1 MNVIELVSR
10 PDSQQPGGV
19 GGIRQPP
26 VMIKQRPF
34 KPTQFKVPKP
44 PVASV
49 NPNRVKPPVFAT
61 GIPLPQLL
69 IPEGDFNQVSP
80 KPQVTSPVKIKTE
93 TLKKPTSNVV
103 DTEKK
108 VEGPLKISV
117 PKLQNAFVI
126 PSNKNGKRPLTAS
139 GSNNMDFNFP
149 GKGVS
154 LDELLNN
161 LSQEDDEDIE
171 LEPSKVPSVTVAILP
186 TTTRVILPILQA
198 STTTTQPTTTNRPL
212 DTLTA
217 PKKKVSFPTNQSPVP
232 QRPFGPQPRP
242 PPKRGPPPPPPR
254 QPAPK
259 GPTPNFPPRP
269 QKVHE
274 ATNATF

>member
-1 MNVIELVSR
+1 MNVIELLSR
-10 PDSQQPGGV
+10 PDSLQPGGV

-80 KPQVTSPVKIKTE
+80 KPQATSPVKIKTE

-171 LEPSKVPSVTVAILP
+171 VLEELLEGTQLFTFDEGDEELEDNDDLVNLEDLSALQLP
-186 TTTRVILPILQA
+186 L
-198 STTTTQPTTTNRPL
+198 
-212 DTLTA
+212 
-217 PKKKVSFPTNQSPVP
+217 PVP
-232 QRPFGPQPRP
+232 ARGLQPKDP
-242 PPKRGPPPPPPR
+242 GI
-254 QPAPK
+254 
-259 GPTPNFPPRP
+259 
-269 QKVHE
+269 
-274 ATNATF
+274 TF